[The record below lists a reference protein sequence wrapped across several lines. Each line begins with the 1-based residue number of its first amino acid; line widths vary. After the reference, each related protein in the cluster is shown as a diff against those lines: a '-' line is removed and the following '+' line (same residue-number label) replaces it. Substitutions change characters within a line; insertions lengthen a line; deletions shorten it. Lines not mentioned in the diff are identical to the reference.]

1 MKVLWDEKYNEVLDS
16 LKKRIYFIDL
26 DSEKEVKTNID
37 LVNS

>member
-1 MKVLWDEKYNEVLDS
+1 MKVLLDEKYNEVIDS